1 MADFIDS
8 VTDEDLQKKLRTA
21 LDGRDASRRFR
32 DVLAQYPDER
42 KRWAAF
48 RQENE
53 QEYAARWL
61 ADEGI
66 DPVWSSA
73 VPPANHG

>member
-1 MADFIDS
+1 MADFVDS
-8 VTDEDLQKKLRTA
+8 VSDEELQKKLRAT

-53 QEYAARWL
+53 QEYAAQWL
-61 ADEGI
+61 AGEDIE
-66 DPVWSSA
+66 PMWA
-73 VPPANHG
+73 THTPPASHS

>member
-1 MADFIDS
+1 MADFVDS
-8 VTDEDLQKKLRTA
+8 VTDKELQKKLHTA

-32 DVLAQYPDER
+32 DALAQYPDER

-53 QEYAARWL
+53 QEYAAQWL
-61 ADEGI
+61 SGEDIEPMWDTEA
-66 DPVWSSA
+66 
-73 VPPANHG
+73 PPASQS

>member
-1 MADFIDS
+1 MADFVDS
-8 VTDEDLQKKLRTA
+8 VTDKELQKKLRTA

-32 DVLAQYPDER
+32 DALAQYPDER

-53 QEYAARWL
+53 QEYAAQWL
-61 ADEGI
+61 SGEDIEPMWDTEA
-66 DPVWSSA
+66 
-73 VPPANHG
+73 PPASQS